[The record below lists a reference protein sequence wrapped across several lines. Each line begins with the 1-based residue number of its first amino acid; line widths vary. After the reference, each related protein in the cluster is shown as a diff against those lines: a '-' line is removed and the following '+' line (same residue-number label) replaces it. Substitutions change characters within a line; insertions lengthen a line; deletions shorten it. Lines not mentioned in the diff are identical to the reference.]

1 MHGNEKC
8 LTSEEMDLLLW
19 AAQNGAF
26 LSSPEHQEF
35 EIICQLVESGH
46 LFHGQPMNSVDAAA
60 THYSITKKG
69 FAVLQCNFLWNVYDE
84 TSAHQHVVAHVNECR
99 LDCNQAC
106 LHDKKMHINNT
117 IKISSQIT
125 NNNGEPVKV
134 IE

>member
-8 LTSEEMDLLLW
+8 LSSEEMDLLLW

-26 LSSPEHQEF
+26 LSSPEHTEF
-35 EIICQLVESGH
+35 EIICQLVTSGH
-46 LFHGQPMNSVDAAA
+46 LFHGQTISSIDAAA

-84 TSAHQHVVAHVNECR
+84 TSAYQHVVAHVNECR
-99 LDCNQAC
+99 LDCNQTC
-106 LHDKKMHINNT
+106 LRDRKVSIDNT
-117 IKISSQIT
+117 IKISSQKT
-125 NNNGEPVKV
+125 NTNGNPVKM